1 MGQRVA
7 LDLQVWALFGTEF
20 VDEVVLLLLFE
31 NVQAAFQELLDELSG
46 HCSFLLQFI
55 IFLLLGMI
63 ADLAESP
70 QARVTQQRSQIYFDC
85 LQEILVVET
94 KHAIEEVLEIDTE
107 HPDLLIV
114 QKSAGFMIK
123 PVLSEGSTEVILH
136 LSNARIMQIK
146 YLGLLALVLDI
157 NLKLLL
163 GQELRSQNFKI
174 SLEVLDGIIEE
185 SSSILNALVQPFI

>member
-1 MGQRVA
+1 MGQRVT
-7 LDLQVWALFGTEF
+7 LNLLVWALFGAEF

-31 NVQAAFQELLDELSG
+31 NVQAAFQVLLDELSG
-46 HCSFLLQFI
+46 HCSFLLQII

-70 QARVTQQRSQIYFDC
+70 QARVTQQRSQIDFNC

-123 PVLSEGSTEVILH
+123 PVLSKGSTEIILH

-146 YLGLLALVLDI
+146 YLSLLALVLDI

-185 SSSILNALVQPFI
+185 SSSILNALVEPFI